1 MQTKIFVN
9 LPVKDLN
16 RSIEFFKQLG
26 YTFNPQFT
34 DEKAT
39 CMIISEENYVM
50 LVTEPFF
57 RTFTKKQISDASTTT
72 EVIIS
77 LTADS
82 REAVDE
88 MIGKAVA
95 AGAKTP
101 NDPQDYGW
109 MYQHGY
115 EDPDGHL
122 WEVFYMD
129 MAEFERVNSVQN
141 SAPQV

>member
-16 RSIEFFKQLG
+16 RSIEFFKKLG
-26 YTFNPQFT
+26 YSFDPRFT

-39 CMIISEENYVM
+39 CMIISEENYIM
-50 LVTEPFF
+50 LLSEPFF
-57 RTFTKKQISDASTTT
+57 RTFTKKQVSDASTST

-77 LTADS
+77 LTAHS
-82 REAVDE
+82 RDAVDE
-88 MIGKAVA
+88 MIRKAVA

-129 MAEFERVNSVQN
+129 MAEFERVNSVN
-141 SAPQV
+141 ATAPQS

>member
-16 RSIEFFKQLG
+16 RSIEFFKKLG

-57 RTFTKKQISDASTTT
+57 RTFTKKQISDATTST

-88 MIGKAVA
+88 MIRKAVE

-129 MAEFERVNSVQN
+129 MAEFERVNAAQAGAQHV
-141 SAPQV
+141 

>member
-9 LPVKDLN
+9 LPVKELN
-16 RSIEFFKQLG
+16 RSIEFFKKLG

-50 LVTEPFF
+50 LVTVPFF
-57 RTFTKKQISDASTTT
+57 RTFTKKQISDATTST

-88 MIGKAVA
+88 MIRKAVE

-115 EDPDGHL
+115 EVALG
-122 WEVFYMD
+122 
-129 MAEFERVNSVQN
+129 
-141 SAPQV
+141 

>member
-9 LPVKDLN
+9 LPVKELN
-16 RSIEFFKQLG
+16 RSIEFFKKLG

-57 RTFTKKQISDASTTT
+57 RTFTKKQISDATTST

-88 MIGKAVA
+88 MIRKAVE

-129 MAEFERVNSVQN
+129 MAEFERVNSAQ
-141 SAPQV
+141 AGAQHL